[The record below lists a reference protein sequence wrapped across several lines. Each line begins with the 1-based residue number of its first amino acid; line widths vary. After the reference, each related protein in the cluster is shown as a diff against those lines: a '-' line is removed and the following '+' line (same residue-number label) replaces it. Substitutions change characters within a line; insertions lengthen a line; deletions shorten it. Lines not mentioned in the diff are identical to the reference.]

1 MFKRPSNR
9 NFNELRNISLEANF
23 SPYAEGS
30 CFAKFGN
37 THVLCTASVESKL
50 PLWIRNSGKGWI
62 TAEYGMLPRSTHSRM
77 DREVTKGKPSGRT
90 QEIQRL
96 IGRSLRSVV
105 NLGKLAE
112 FQIKVDCDVIQA
124 DGGTR
129 TASITGAWVA
139 LYQAINFLLKSGKLS
154 ENPIIDQ
161 VAAISCGICEN
172 QELID
177 LDYEED
183 SSAETDGNQNKEIK
197 ELKDQLLRS
206 LAESENLRKRTI
218 KEIADAKKYSH
229 IYFIRDLVSS
239 VDNLQ
244 RALEAVPDD
253 KSQLSEPIKNL
264 VIGLEIVEKEILNT
278 FEKHSLK
285 QINPL
290 GEKFDYNLHQAMF
303 EVPTNEKEPGYVV
316 EVSQKGYILHDRLV
330 RPAMVG
336 ISKKSEEDT
345 TEQNNK
351 ENEKK

>member
-1 MFKRPSNR
+1 MSKNKVTSKTDNKDK
-9 NFNELRNISLEANF
+9 NSLEENINIEPDTNNDEVNVDENVDEDI
-23 SPYAEGS
+23 SIEQ
-30 CFAKFGN
+30 
-37 THVLCTASVESKL
+37 TVE
-50 PLWIRNSGKGWI
+50 
-62 TAEYGMLPRSTHSRM
+62 
-77 DREVTKGKPSGRT
+77 
-90 QEIQRL
+90 
-96 IGRSLRSVV
+96 
-105 NLGKLAE
+105 
-112 FQIKVDCDVIQA
+112 
-124 DGGTR
+124 
-129 TASITGAWVA
+129 
-139 LYQAINFLLKSGKLS
+139 
-154 ENPIIDQ
+154 
-161 VAAISCGICEN
+161 
-172 QELID
+172 
-177 LDYEED
+177 
-183 SSAETDGNQNKEIK
+183 NQNKQIK

-229 IYFIRDLVSS
+229 ISFIRDLVSS

-316 EVSQKGYILHDRLV
+316 EVSQKGYLLHDRLV

-336 ISKKSEEDT
+336 ISKISEEET
-345 TEQNNK
+345 RKQNNEK
-351 ENEKK
+351 NEQK

>member
-1 MFKRPSNR
+1 MSKNKVTSKTDNKDE
-9 NFNELRNISLEANF
+9 NSLEENINTEQETNISEVNVDENENEDI
-23 SPYAEGS
+23 SIE
-30 CFAKFGN
+30 
-37 THVLCTASVESKL
+37 TVE
-50 PLWIRNSGKGWI
+50 
-62 TAEYGMLPRSTHSRM
+62 
-77 DREVTKGKPSGRT
+77 
-90 QEIQRL
+90 
-96 IGRSLRSVV
+96 
-105 NLGKLAE
+105 
-112 FQIKVDCDVIQA
+112 
-124 DGGTR
+124 
-129 TASITGAWVA
+129 
-139 LYQAINFLLKSGKLS
+139 
-154 ENPIIDQ
+154 
-161 VAAISCGICEN
+161 
-172 QELID
+172 
-177 LDYEED
+177 
-183 SSAETDGNQNKEIK
+183 NQNKQIK

-316 EVSQKGYILHDRLV
+316 EVSQKGYLLHDRLV

-336 ISKKSEEDT
+336 ISKKSEEET
-345 TEQNNK
+345 TDQNNK
-351 ENEKK
+351 KNEQK

>member
-1 MFKRPSNR
+1 MSKNKVTSKTDNKDE
-9 NFNELRNISLEANF
+9 NYLE
-23 SPYAEGS
+23 E
-30 CFAKFGN
+30 N
-37 THVLCTASVESKL
+37 T
-50 PLWIRNSGKGWI
+50 N
-62 TAEYGMLPRSTHSRM
+62 
-77 DREVTKGKPSGRT
+77 
-90 QEIQRL
+90 
-96 IGRSLRSVV
+96 
-105 NLGKLAE
+105 
-112 FQIKVDCDVIQA
+112 
-124 DGGTR
+124 
-129 TASITGAWVA
+129 
-139 LYQAINFLLKSGKLS
+139 
-154 ENPIIDQ
+154 IDQ
-161 VAAISCGICEN
+161 DTNTGEVNVDKNGDEDISIE
-172 QELID
+172 QTVE
-177 LDYEED
+177 
-183 SSAETDGNQNKEIK
+183 NQNKEII

-303 EVPTNEKEPGYVV
+303 EVPTNEKEAGYVV
-316 EVSQKGYILHDRLV
+316 EVTQKGYLLHDRLV